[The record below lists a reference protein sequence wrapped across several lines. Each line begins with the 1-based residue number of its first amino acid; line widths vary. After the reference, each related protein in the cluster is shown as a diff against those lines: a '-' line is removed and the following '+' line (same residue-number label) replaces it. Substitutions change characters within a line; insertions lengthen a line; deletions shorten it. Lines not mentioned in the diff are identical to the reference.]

1 MVFASIDDESRFPE
15 RPSFPGFAEGMGLNR
30 NTSPLTEGPFKMN
43 LTDTKSAYLGS
54 ADVYPTQLGEVV
66 AENNVSF
73 NFIQEMIAFL
83 DKDADGNLDEEDTV
97 LFRYDV
103 KILVSKDASY
113 LKEAYDKMQPDDND
127 VCFFLEDNSTDLF
140 SDRKAYIKIGSA
152 LQTDLKK
159 QQIATI
165 ETKDAFITRYT
176 TYSSNGA
183 TYPLD
188 FTSDDLQQL
197 ITKGEIENPEM
208 TLIIAL
214 YQALNIQVVLLG
226 PLSGILAEA
235 LLWIS
240 KTARETIEF
249 SEASWNPYASGKED
263 ENFKP
268 VLFGN
273 ISTLLELGAEAISTA
288 KSGVEAGIK
297 GQIELLRSKMSM
309 LTNPSVEEYIGSDQ
323 LTQFF
328 ERVLGFAESSSSVLL
343 NGLEA
348 MLDFFFA
355 FGDKWL
361 NMCNAFYC
369 GLWNGIVEIVLGLI
383 DLVGYLFKAIE
394 MAGSAVANAQTLI
407 PQALEMA
414 DEFIQTVMDTDILD
428 LVQSVFWKLME
439 KLQNFNLYALTQSV
453 SVEQVAYFLGNVGG
467 FVVELIIDAYFTG
480 GTKAVADL
488 LKKFGTA
495 SEKTLSVITGFITKI
510 TKGAVEFSIEAVFNS
525 MKYFIEML
533 KSGKETI
540 LKWID
545 DFFKLLEDA
554 AKLGVEFIS
563 KIKEFFG
570 ISDSQLSK
578 LQEAGY
584 YFVKA
589 AETGGNFECSL
600 CYVSKS

>member
-1 MVFASIDDESRFPE
+1 
-15 RPSFPGFAEGMGLNR
+15 
-30 NTSPLTEGPFKMN
+30 
-43 LTDTKSAYLGS
+43 
-54 ADVYPTQLGEVV
+54 
-66 AENNVSF
+66 
-73 NFIQEMIAFL
+73 
-83 DKDADGNLDEEDTV
+83 
-97 LFRYDV
+97 
-103 KILVSKDASY
+103 
-113 LKEAYDKMQPDDND
+113 
-127 VCFFLEDNSTDLF
+127 
-140 SDRKAYIKIGSA
+140 
-152 LQTDLKK
+152 
-159 QQIATI
+159 
-165 ETKDAFITRYT
+165 
-176 TYSSNGA
+176 
-183 TYPLD
+183 
-188 FTSDDLQQL
+188 
-197 ITKGEIENPEM
+197 
-208 TLIIAL
+208 
-214 YQALNIQVVLLG
+214 
-226 PLSGILAEA
+226 
-235 LLWIS
+235 
-240 KTARETIEF
+240 
-249 SEASWNPYASGKED
+249 
-263 ENFKP
+263 
-268 VLFGN
+268 
-273 ISTLLELGAEAISTA
+273 
-288 KSGVEAGIK
+288 
-297 GQIELLRSKMSM
+297 MSM

-480 GTKAVADL
+480 GAKAVADL

-495 SEKTLSVITGFITKI
+495 SEKTLSVITGFITKM
-510 TKGAVEFSIEAVFNS
+510 TKGAAEFSIEAVFNS

-554 AKLGVEFIS
+554 AKLAKDVVDAIINAL
-563 KIKEFFG
+563 KLTKEEVATFEKAG
-570 ISDSQLSK
+570 LS
-578 LQEAGY
+578 
-584 YFVKA
+584 FVKS
-589 AETGGNFECSL
+589 EGSGSDLVCNL
-600 CYVSKS
+600 CKIIS